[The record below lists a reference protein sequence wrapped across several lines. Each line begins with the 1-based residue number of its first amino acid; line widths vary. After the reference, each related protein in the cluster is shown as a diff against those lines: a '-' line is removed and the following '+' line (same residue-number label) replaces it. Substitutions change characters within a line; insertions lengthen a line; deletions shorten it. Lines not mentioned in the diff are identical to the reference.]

1 MRAANCRGCRR
12 VPCKA
17 VLSEKALIRSASLL
31 AGSTIIAKIIGAC
44 YRIPLTNILG
54 AEGMGVY
61 QLVFPVFAL
70 LLTLSSGAIPSAIAI
85 LISQKRTLGEDTS
98 KLFHSAFIV
107 LTMFGLAVTLGLIAL
122 SKPLSLLQA
131 NVMTASGYIV
141 IAPSIVFVS
150 VISVFRGFFMGHKN
164 MLPPAI
170 SQISESVI
178 KLIVGLLLARLLIK
192 RGLETAVL
200 GALLGV
206 TASELVTMLLLFFMY
221 RDKQG
226 LTGGISAPE
235 MKGHIKEIAAIAV
248 PLTLGGIIIPL
259 SLFLDSLL
267 IVNLLKSG
275 LGINGATTDYGLWS
289 GTVSPLIN
297 LPIVLSLSLGVAVVP
312 LLSEGKAQRN
322 LSSITTK
329 TAMCLKL
336 ALIIGA
342 PFIILFLFLAEEVLG
357 LLYPVLA
364 PAQLQTAAMLMRI
377 ESLNM
382 LALSVGQITASVLQ
396 ALGKT
401 SSPVKALS
409 VCVALKIILNIVL
422 LPLIGIKGAAI
433 ASVTGFGIYAAIN
446 LSLLRNLI
454 GKNPAMI
461 KNISLIS
468 VCGVIMS
475 VIIFGFGFVGVS
487 RVMWIAAPLAA
498 LAYLLSLFALRVFDS
513 AEIDAL
519 PLSRL
524 WRGIDRIFGR
534 KNVINE

>member
-1 MRAANCRGCRR
+1 M
-12 VPCKA
+12 
-17 VLSEKALIRSASLL
+17 SEKTLVRSASLL
-31 AGSTIIAKIIGAC
+31 AVSTIIAKIIGAC

-70 LLTLSSGAIPSAIAI
+70 LLTLSSGAVPSAIAI
-85 LISQKRTLGEDTS
+85 LISQKRAIGEDTS
-98 KLFHSAFIV
+98 KLFHSAFISMT
-107 LTMFGLAVTLGLIAL
+107 LFGAVVTVALLAL

-131 NVMTASGYIV
+131 NTMTASGYIV
-141 IAPSIVFVS
+141 VAPSIIFVS
-150 VISVFRGFFMGHKN
+150 VISVFRGFFMGNKN

-178 KLIVGLLLARLLIK
+178 KLIVGLLLARLLINK
-192 RGLETAVL
+192 GLEMAVL

-221 RDKQG
+221 RDRQG
-226 LTGGISAPE
+226 LTGSISAVE
-235 MKGHIKEIAAIAV
+235 MKGHIKEIASVAV

-259 SLFLDSLL
+259 SLFIDSLL
-267 IVNLLKSG
+267 IVNLLKGG
-275 LGINGATTDYGLWS
+275 LGTAGATTDYGLWS

-322 LSSITTK
+322 LPSITTK

-342 PFIILFLFLAEEVLG
+342 PFIILFLFLAEEVLN
-357 LLYPVLA
+357 LLYPVLGA
-364 PAQLQTAAMLMRI
+364 AQLKTAALLMRI
-377 ESLNM
+377 ESANM
-382 LALSVGQITASVLQ
+382 LALAVGQITSSVLQ

-401 SSPVKALS
+401 SAPVKALS
-409 VCVALKIILNIVL
+409 ICVALKIVLNLAL
-422 LPLIGIKGAAI
+422 LPLVGIKGAAI

-446 LSLLRNLI
+446 LVLLNNLI
-454 GKNPAMI
+454 GKTPSMA

-475 VIIFGFGFVGVS
+475 VIIFAFGFV
-487 RVMWIAAPLAA
+487 RTNWTLWIAAPSAA

-524 WRGIDRIFGR
+524 WRRIGRIFGR
-534 KNVINE
+534 KDVIKG